1 MKSGLIRSSHII
13 AILLTPLAI
22 ILAVSPRVF
31 ATAEKEANSISQVAT
46 LSSADVANGQV
57 TVLEINLRKLG
68 PTAANPKARFRQN
81 AIALFQHPLRPSGIY
96 CGLIGIPLS
105 ATPENAVIKL
115 EWVDSRGHQAAS
127 IPLRILDGKY
137 KKEALKVDSRHV
149 TPSKKNLQRIKREK
163 KEIRRIYSSSSD
175 TRRWFGSF
183 KRPLAS
189 DTTSSYGTRRLFNGQ
204 HRSYHSGTDFRANV
218 GTPVYASNSGIVRLA
233 KNLFYSGNIVI
244 VDHGMGV
251 FTNYAHLSNIQVV
264 VGQVIAKGH
273 QIGLSGA
280 SGCVSGPHLHWAVKV
295 NGVYVDPLQFLSV
308 IASLLGQ
315 QG

>member
-1 MKSGLIRSSHII
+1 MKSGLIRSSNVV
-13 AILLTPLAI
+13 AILLTAPAI
-22 ILAVSPRVF
+22 ILAASQHAF
-31 ATAEKEANSISQVAT
+31 ATAAKEHNDISQVAI
-46 LSSADVANGQV
+46 LSSVDVANGHV
-57 TVLEINLRKLG
+57 TVLEINLRELG

-105 ATPENAVIKL
+105 AAPENAVIKL
-115 EWVDSRGHQAAS
+115 EWTESRGHQAAN
-127 IPLRILDGKY
+127 IPLRILEGKY
-137 KKEALKVDSRHV
+137 KSEALKVDSRHV
-149 TPSKKNLQRIKREK
+149 KLSKKNLQRVKREK
-163 KEIRRIYSSSSD
+163 KEIQRIYSSSSE
-175 TRRWFGSF
+175 TRRWFGRF

-204 HRSYHSGTDFRANV
+204 HRSYHRGTDFRANV

-233 KNLFYSGNIVI
+233 KDLFYSGNIVI

-251 FTNYAHLSNIQVV
+251 FTNYAHLSKIQVV
-264 VGQVIAKGH
+264 AGQIIARGH

-280 SGCVSGPHLHWAVKV
+280 SGRISGPHLHWAVKV
-295 NGVYVDPLQFLSV
+295 NGVYVDPLQFLTV

-315 QG
+315 EG